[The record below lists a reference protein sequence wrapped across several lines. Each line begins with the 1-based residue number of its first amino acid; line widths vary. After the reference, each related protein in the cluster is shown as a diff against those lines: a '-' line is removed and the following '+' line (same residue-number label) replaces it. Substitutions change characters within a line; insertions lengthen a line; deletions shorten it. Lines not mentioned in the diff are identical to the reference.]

1 MPMGSKRSIALSA
14 LLILSY
20 LATGC
25 ILVRGDLLQPPAKW
39 PLDTPSGPKS
49 IALVVKPQIES
60 GTPPD
65 RAEKITHLIEGQA
78 QKAYTDSTLFTQ
90 VSVKTEPSDV
100 TADIRTSEDSNKA
113 LGFVSGFICGYTMG
127 IIPAYG
133 KATVT
138 MQTIFRDASG
148 KEIGSINKSESVSLW
163 MQVFLV
169 AAMPFRND
177 MNAVMREIYYD
188 LNRVTLDEAR
198 SLGYL

>member
-1 MPMGSKRSIALSA
+1 MGIKRGVALSA
-14 LLILSY
+14 ILILSAM
-20 LATGC
+20 ATGC

-39 PLDTPSGPKS
+39 PLDKPSGTKS

-60 GTPPD
+60 GTPSD
-65 RAEKITHLIEGQA
+65 RAEKITHLVEGQA

-100 TADIRTSEDSNKA
+100 IADIRTSEDSNNA
-113 LGFVSGFICGYTMG
+113 LNFISGFICGYSMG

-138 MQTIFRDASG
+138 MQTVFRDASG
-148 KEIGSINKSESVSLW
+148 KEIGSINKSESVSMW
-163 MQVFLV
+163 MQLFLV
-169 AAMPFRND
+169 AAMPFRED

-188 LNRVTLDEAR
+188 LNRVTLEEAR
-198 SLGYL
+198 TLGYL